1 MLRKRSTI
9 ADMKGQ
15 ESKLGKQVLVIEKER
30 ERERERGGVRKKE
43 RDIEAATSVV
53 SFCYISNKG
62 RPGGCFD
69 DRMLGMAGQSRGRI
83 FIVEIR
89 I

>member
-15 ESKLGKQVLVIEKER
+15 ESKLGKQVLVIER

>member
-1 MLRKRSTI
+1 
-9 ADMKGQ
+9 MKGQ

>member
-62 RPGGCFD
+62 RPGGCFE